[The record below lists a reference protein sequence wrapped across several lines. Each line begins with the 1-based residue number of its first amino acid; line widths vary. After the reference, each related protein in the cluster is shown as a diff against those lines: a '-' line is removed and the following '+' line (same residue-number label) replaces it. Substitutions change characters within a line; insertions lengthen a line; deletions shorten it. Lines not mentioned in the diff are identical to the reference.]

1 VTRRFDAFLTR
12 AGSLGIVWQP
22 RDCHSGVAC
31 VLTTLLASMNPSRE
45 SGSSWL
51 AEHIIPSDPAR
62 ARVIQDEIER
72 ELAARHAHEK
82 DVFGIRLAL
91 EEALVN
97 AIKHGNQMDPAK
109 RVFVQYRIAENK
121 FEIHIRDEGAGFD
134 PADVPDPTDIENL
147 ERPCGRGLMLMRY
160 YMTEVNY
167 SNRGNVVTMSKVF
180 RVNGQKT

>member
-1 VTRRFDAFLTR
+1 
-12 AGSLGIVWQP
+12 
-22 RDCHSGVAC
+22 
-31 VLTTLLASMNPSRE
+31 VLTTLLATMNPSRE
-45 SGSSWL
+45 SGISWL
-51 AEHIIPSDPAR
+51 AEHVIPSDPAR
-62 ARVIQDEIER
+62 ARTIQDEIER
-72 ELAARHAHEK
+72 ELAAHHAHEK

-109 RVFVQYRIAENK
+109 RVFINYRIAENK

-160 YMTEVNY
+160 YMTDVAYNET
-167 SNRGNVVTMSKVF
+167 GNAVMLSKVF
-180 RVNGQKT
+180 RQNGKT